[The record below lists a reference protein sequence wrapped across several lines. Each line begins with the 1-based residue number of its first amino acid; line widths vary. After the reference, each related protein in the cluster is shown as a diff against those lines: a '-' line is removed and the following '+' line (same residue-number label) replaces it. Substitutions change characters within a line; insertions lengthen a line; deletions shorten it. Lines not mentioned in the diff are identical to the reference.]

1 MGKNHG
7 FRGWYYF
14 RMGWSVYFAF
24 IFAAINTLTVTY
36 YLAIEKIPALEII
49 FPNFIQY
56 TLIIIAIGI
65 PILVAVGYVHYK
77 KSKAFKSEADILV
90 DSNPY
95 LQRTIVNSEMNLQLN
110 LKLIQFIIKQSKNE
124 KLNQSELDELLQINK
139 KISELVKSRTFS
151 NKDDLD
157 YIKRELKE

>member
-151 NKDDLD
+151 NKDDLH